1 MGKCVDMKA
10 VFTLFILFGL
20 ISCSKNEQVINQ
32 AAPEPAPLPEEN
44 KTIVETA
51 PPVLTAITKRINN
64 NIGGYYQALPA
75 HYKETTYKYPLLIF
89 IHGAGQRGDGAKEIA
104 LLTTEGITE
113 RLAKKQFPPSFS
125 VGKNIYSFVILSPQF
140 NEFESVSA
148 LESFINFAVKTYR
161 VDASRIYLAGMS
173 MGGRMVSDYMAAYPN
188 KVAAFI
194 TMAGVSKQDEAFT
207 SKARSIARGG
217 SAGWVL
223 HNNGDEAMPPED
235 AQALV
240 AEINKNEPA
249 HAAVL
254 SMLSPSG
261 EAKHDS
267 WTRASD
273 PAFKIGGKNIYE
285 WMLGFRK

>member
-1 MGKCVDMKA
+1 MKA
-10 VFTLFILFGL
+10 VFTLLIMVSL
-20 ISCSKNEQVINQ
+20 ISCSKNEQVIQ
-32 AAPEPAPLPEEN
+32 QQDPQPAPLPGES
-44 KTIVETA
+44 KSIVETE

-75 HYKETTYKYPLLIF
+75 HYKETTFKYPLLIF
-89 IHGAGQRGDGAKEIA
+89 VHGAGQRGDGAKELP

-113 RLAKKQFPPSFS
+113 RLSKKQFPPSFTS
-125 VGKNIYSFVILSPQF
+125 GKNIFSFVILSPQF
-140 NEFESVSA
+140 NEFESVAA

-161 VDASRIYLAGMS
+161 IDASRIYLAGMS
-173 MGGRMVSDYMAAYPN
+173 MGGRMVTDYMAAYPN
-188 KVAAFI
+188 KVSAFVS
-194 TMAGVSKQDEAFT
+194 MAGVCKQDENFI
-207 SKARSIARGG
+207 SKAKSIAGGG

-235 AQALV
+235 AEALV
-240 AEINKNEPA
+240 KEINNFGPA
-249 HAAVL
+249 HPAIL

-273 PAFKIGGKNIYE
+273 PAFKVGGKNIYE
-285 WMLGFRK
+285 WMLGFKK